1 MENGST
7 WGTWIAYVAIVA
19 FLLFLL
25 FLVTRTMLLFSTL
38 TYMPLNRIFRRI
50 ERLFKREPK

>member
-7 WGTWIAYVAIVA
+7 LGTWLAYAAIVA

-25 FLVTRTMLLFSTL
+25 ALIVRTMLLFATL
-38 TYMPLNRIFRRI
+38 TIMPISRVGRWLL
-50 ERLFKREPK
+50 RLIGRGQA

>member
-7 WGTWIAYVAIVA
+7 WGTWLAYAAIVA

-25 FLVTRTMLLFSTL
+25 AVFARTMMLFSTL
-38 TYMPLNRIFRRI
+38 TFMPLSRILRRVARFI
-50 ERLFKREPK
+50 GRGDS